1 MKYRSLPRKDLLNHE
16 RKYKIF
22 RWFLFI
28 VSVLVL
34 ISCDDKTGVEPEP
47 LPNEPPVIDRVIL
60 PNQVEANTPLKLQVI
75 ARDADKDYL
84 TIVWEVSEGTIAG
97 DVWTPPDRATQV
109 VISVH
114 VTDGTNPA
122 AIQSKNVTV
131 LKQETAEPPPI
142 VQPPVV
148 QEPLLPPQPEPE
160 LPREPE
166 VVEAWNIIG
175 RVGIEH
181 VAPGQE
187 PLKVSIGDT
196 IEQVNAIALRAEW
209 RGDDGQLLFHPR
221 FGEFHCLYKNG
232 KVATITTDQARFRT
246 PEGIGVGSHI
256 NTVKA
261 KYGEPDLVD
270 QGVQFTSHLYFGH
283 GYLFSTRGN
292 DLVLI
297 ITVRG

>member
-1 MKYRSLPRKDLLNHE
+1 MFYR
-16 RKYKIF
+16 
-22 RWFLFI
+22 FLFTI
-28 VSVLVL
+28 FVLA
-34 ISCDDKTGVEPEP
+34 IIGCDDKTAVVEPP
-47 LPNEPPVIDRVIL
+47 PNQPPVIDLVIL
-60 PNQVEANTPLKLQVI
+60 PNQVEANTQVKLQII

-84 TIVWEVSEGTIAG
+84 AIVWEASEGTVAG
-97 DVWTPPDRATQV
+97 DVWTSPDRATKV
-109 VISVH
+109 VITVH
-114 VTDGTNPA
+114 VSDGFNPPIA
-122 AIQSKNVTV
+122 QSRNVFINKEA
-131 LKQETAEPPPI
+131 LPESEPPPPSI
-142 VQPPVV
+142 QSEPP
-148 QEPLLPPQPEPE
+148 PPQPEPE
-160 LPREPE
+160 PPVREPE

-175 RVGIEH
+175 KVGIEH

-187 PLKVSIGDT
+187 TLKISIGDT
-196 IEQVNAIALRAEW
+196 IEQVNALAEHAEW

-261 KYGEPDLVD
+261 KYGKPNLVD
-270 QGVQFTSHLYFGH
+270 QGVQFTSYLYFGH

>member
-1 MKYRSLPRKDLLNHE
+1 M
-16 RKYKIF
+16 F
-22 RWFLFI
+22 RRFI
-28 VSVLVL
+28 LTVLALAL
-34 ISCDDKTGVEPEP
+34 IGCDDKTAVVEPEP
-47 LPNEPPVIDRVIL
+47 TPNEPPIIDRVIV
-60 PNQVEANTPLKLQVI
+60 PNRVEASTPLKLQII
-75 ARDADKDYL
+75 ARDADNDKL
-84 TIVWEVSEGTIAG
+84 TVIWEVSEGTIA
-97 DVWTPPDRATQV
+97 DDIWTPPDRATKV

-114 VTDGTNPA
+114 VTDRTNPVVT
-122 AIQSKNVTV
+122 QSKNVIV
-131 LKQETAEPPPI
+131 IKQETAEPPPV

-148 QEPLLPPQPEPE
+148 QEPPPQPEPE
-160 LPREPE
+160 PELPPEPE

-187 PLKVSIGDT
+187 TLKVSIGDT
-196 IEQVNAIALRAEW
+196 IKQVNAIALRAEW
-209 RGDDGQLLFHPR
+209 RGDDGQILFHPR

-270 QGVQFTSHLYFGH
+270 QGVQFTSYLYFGH

-292 DLVLI
+292 DNVI
-297 ITVRG
+297 IISVRG

>member
-148 QEPLLPPQPEPE
+148 QEPLLPPQPE
-160 LPREPE
+160 
-166 VVEAWNIIG
+166 
-175 RVGIEH
+175 
-181 VAPGQE
+181 
-187 PLKVSIGDT
+187 T
-196 IEQVNAIALRAEW
+196 RA
-209 RGDDGQLLFHPR
+209 
-221 FGEFHCLYKNG
+221 
-232 KVATITTDQARFRT
+232 ATRA
-246 PEGIGVGSHI
+246 
-256 NTVKA
+256 
-261 KYGEPDLVD
+261 
-270 QGVQFTSHLYFGH
+270 
-283 GYLFSTRGN
+283 
-292 DLVLI
+292 
-297 ITVRG
+297 

>member
-1 MKYRSLPRKDLLNHE
+1 M
-16 RKYKIF
+16 F
-22 RWFLFI
+22 RRFLSIVFI
-28 VSVLVL
+28 LAL
-34 ISCDDKTGVEPEP
+34 ISCADDTPVVESEP
-47 LPNEPPVIDRVIL
+47 NDPPVIDRVIL

-84 TIVWEVSEGTIAG
+84 TIVWEVSEGSVDA

-114 VTDGTNPA
+114 VTDGTNPTVT
-122 AIQSKNVTV
+122 QSRNVTV
-131 LKQETAEPPPI
+131 NKEPPPEPEPPPPL
-142 VQPPVV
+142 VQP
-148 QEPLLPPQPEPE
+148 EPPSPQPELP
-160 LPREPE
+160 PREPE

-175 RVGIEH
+175 KVGIEH
-181 VAPGQE
+181 IAPGQE
-187 PLKVSIGDT
+187 TLKVSIGDT
-196 IEQVNAIALRAEW
+196 IEQANATALRAEW

-270 QGVQFTSHLYFGH
+270 QGVQFTSYLYFGH
-283 GYLFSTRGN
+283 GYMFSTRGN
-292 DLVLI
+292 NLALI